1 MFKALEE
8 KKNIIFYANFSSSF
22 VKVVFWWS
30 KTIFMDKQYCR
41 TIENKFINENLRK
54 YVRKKE
60 VEVNAEKMK
69 IMVFEKKEER
79 GEWVE
84 LARKENRTSKR
95 VTFNER
101 AHNRE
106 IVRKANRVVECV
118 WGIGER
124 EKVGRWFQEESDDV
138 WENGSE
144 HIDVPDRNLGMEG
157 TREGRNRGRKIFEMG
172 ARSGQR
178 NAGLHSEGRVLEE

>member
-8 KKNIIFYANFSSSF
+8 KKNIIFCANFSSSF

-79 GEWVE
+79 GE
-84 LARKENRTSKR
+84 
-95 VTFNER
+95 
-101 AHNRE
+101 
-106 IVRKANRVVECV
+106 
-118 WGIGER
+118 
-124 EKVGRWFQEESDDV
+124 
-138 WENGSE
+138 
-144 HIDVPDRNLGMEG
+144 
-157 TREGRNRGRKIFEMG
+157 
-172 ARSGQR
+172 
-178 NAGLHSEGRVLEE
+178 